1 MYKTDV
7 LLPVLQSVA
16 RRLGQGE
23 MYEGIALETDPLVMP
38 RGASEIE
45 VRAKQVR
52 DVFAF
57 LYFSFSF
64 IKVTQNHRK
73 SNLLFFTSFKL
84 LSLIHVLLLC
94 MLQLVK
100 LFENL
105 ECHMIGELRKKMSRE
120 LTLVLAERGRSEETA
135 LPTDLWK
142 RPVS

>member
-57 LYFSFSF
+57 LYFSFCTLKMERF
-64 IKVTQNHRK
+64 LLNVYQTKYTINP
-73 SNLLFFTSFKL
+73 LFFSK
-84 LSLIHVLLLC
+84 
-94 MLQLVK
+94 
-100 LFENL
+100 
-105 ECHMIGELRKKMSRE
+105 
-120 LTLVLAERGRSEETA
+120 
-135 LPTDLWK
+135 
-142 RPVS
+142 

>member
-57 LYFSFSF
+57 LYFF
-64 IKVTQNHRK
+64 IFLHQGDT
-73 SNLLFFTSFKL
+73 
-84 LSLIHVLLLC
+84 
-94 MLQLVK
+94 
-100 LFENL
+100 E
-105 ECHMIGELRKKMSRE
+105 
-120 LTLVLAERGRSEETA
+120 
-135 LPTDLWK
+135 P
-142 RPVS
+142 